1 MSAGAHDVAAAIAAH
16 GLQGTLAP
24 LPDAPLGGEDWA
36 VLMGRVRAERMPGL
50 LVAAI
55 GDGALPAT
63 AQQAAEASQAHMASM
78 CTAVLLERDLLEAV
92 DLLDAAG
99 IPCRVLKGSAVAHL
113 DYPDPALR
121 SFGDLDLLVP
131 PEHFDHA
138 VELFVGRGDHRQFLS
153 PRPDFDRRFSKGTS
167 FITPFGRDLDLH
179 RTFVSGPFGLTVEL
193 PDLFGTAS
201 PFSVGGRTVLALGP
215 EERFLHAC
223 FHAALGDIPPRLVAL
238 RDVAQILLHTPLSE
252 ERVREQ
258 CRRWRAEPVVARAVS
273 LAWETLRIADVVA
286 LSVWAGRYRLDPA
299 QRRAIRV
306 YTDAA
311 ATYPAQAATAL
322 WAIPR
327 LSDRAAY
334 LRALLFPDRSY
345 LAPRD
350 RSYATR
356 IRRGLS
362 TLVQWGVRT

>member
-1 MSAGAHDVAAAIAAH
+1 MTAVADAVAVAVAAY
-16 GLQGTLAP
+16 GLQGTLAD
-24 LPDAPLGGEDWA
+24 LPDVPLAPGDWAPLIE
-36 VLMGRVRAERMPGL
+36 RVRRERMPGL

-55 GDGALPAT
+55 ADGAFPVLPE
-63 AQQAAEASQAHMASM
+63 QREEAAEAHVASM
-78 CTAVLLERDLLEAV
+78 CKGVLLERDLLGSFE
-92 DLLDAAG
+92 LLASAG

-131 PEHFDHA
+131 SEHFDRA
-138 VELFVGRGDHRQFLS
+138 VELFVGRGDHRQFHS

-193 PDLFGTAS
+193 PDLFETAS
-201 PFSVGGRTVLALGP
+201 PFVVGGETLLALGP

-223 FHAALGDIPPRLVAL
+223 FHAALGDIPPRLVAV
-238 RDVAQILLHTPLSE
+238 RDVAQILLHTPLSQ
-252 ERVREQ
+252 ERVLEQ
-258 CRRWRAEPVVARAVS
+258 CRRWRAEPVVARAVL

-286 LSVWAGRYRLDPA
+286 LSVWAARYRPDPA
-299 QRRAIRV
+299 ERRAIRV
-306 YTDAA
+306 YTDESS
-311 ATYPAQAATAL
+311 TYSAQAATAL

-334 LRALLFPDRSY
+334 LRALLFPDRHY

-350 RSYATR
+350 RGYVTR
-356 IRRGLS
+356 VRRGFS
-362 TLVQWGVRT
+362 TLRQWGVRT

>member
-1 MSAGAHDVAAAIAAH
+1 MKSRVEEVALAVAAY
-16 GLQGTLAP
+16 GLRGTLTR
-24 LPDAPLGGEDWA
+24 LPDSPLGADDWA
-36 VLMGRVRAERMPGL
+36 ALVERVRHERMPGL

-55 GDGALPAT
+55 ADGALPVLPE
-63 AQQAAEASQAHMASM
+63 QAEEASQAHVSSM
-78 CTAVLLERDLLEAV
+78 CTAVLLERDLLDTV
-92 DLLDAAG
+92 HLLGDAG

-113 DYPDPALR
+113 DYDDPSLR

-131 PEHFDHA
+131 PEHFDRA
-138 VELFVGRGDHRQFLS
+138 VELVAGRGDRRQFLS

-167 FITPFGRDLDLH
+167 FITSSGRDLDLH

-193 PDLFGTAS
+193 PDLFASAS
-201 PFSVGGRTVLALGP
+201 PFSLGGESVLALGP

-238 RDVAQILLHTPLSE
+238 RDVAQILLHTPLSVPDVQ
-252 ERVREQ
+252 ER

-273 LAWETLRIADVVA
+273 LAWQSLRIADVVA
-286 LSVWAGRYRLDPA
+286 LSVWASRYRLDA
-299 QRRAIRV
+299 GQRRAIRV
-306 YTDAA
+306 YTDEHT
-311 ATYPAQAATAL
+311 TYPAQAATAL

-327 LSDRAAY
+327 FSDRAAY
-334 LRALLFPDRSY
+334 LRALLFPDRHY

-350 RSYATR
+350 QSYTKR
-356 IRRGLS
+356 VRRGLT